1 MIGMAKSST
10 KGGTVLACPTVICE
24 KHDVVC
30 AGEWTFSVYPD
41 AEGDFSE
48 PGGRLVHYF
57 DVAELQE
64 QSCKCT
70 LSSKEMT
77 ALEERAI
84 AQAKDRD
91 YD

>member
-1 MIGMAKSST
+1 M
-10 KGGTVLACPTVICE
+10 TVLACPTVICE

-48 PGGRLVHYF
+48 PGGRLVNHF
-57 DVAELQE
+57 TAVEVVE

-70 LSSKEMT
+70 LSSKAMT

-84 AQAKDRD
+84 EQAKDRD